1 MIIDGSMHDLP
12 GGDLEC
18 AAMGHVFARLTGHG
32 LALVPHWPY
41 TFERLDAGSDAV
53 EVTHWRDDGPARAIV
68 DPADAHAVPG
78 IVDVVPGP
86 DHPFW
91 VIETSNFDVAWPSGF
106 SIESTADPYCLAG
119 EGETSITVQG
129 PVHVAD
135 PDKLVGA
142 GQTVIDRR
150 EMGQGVRVLE
160 LAYEHEGES
169 WWQGIYLYPRKNDR
183 VLIFTAQSREPGIA
197 ATRHG
202 LEWMLSLTDD

>member
-1 MIIDGSMHDLP
+1 MHDLP
-12 GGDLEC
+12 GGDPEC
-18 AAMGHVFARLTGHG
+18 AGHVFARLTGHG

-53 EVTHWRDDGPARAIV
+53 AVTRWRDDGPARAIV
-68 DPADAHAVPG
+68 VPG
-78 IVDVVPGP
+78 IVDVGPGP

-150 EMGQGVRVLE
+150 EMGQGVRIL
-160 LAYEHEGES
+160 S
-169 WWQGIYLYPRKNDR
+169 W
-183 VLIFTAQSREPGIA
+183 
-197 ATRHG
+197 
-202 LEWMLSLTDD
+202 